1 MLILFQSRMYR
12 LTFNSY
18 WLKQNFL
25 CYSLLLLSILG
36 GHIIVTMLKSAVK
49 RCFIHCYRI
58 SLLNTW
64 MVNLLRVIECHVIQR
79 KVICDRGLLLN
90 YVAEPYC
97 QVRLGRKVWAK
108 ITVLSDFTLV
118 IENTIIKH
126 LLVISFVLLRFNL
139 RISAPFHQHHGLKD
153 PHLLLKILKN

>member
-1 MLILFQSRMYR
+1 
-12 LTFNSY
+12 
-18 WLKQNFL
+18 
-25 CYSLLLLSILG
+25 
-36 GHIIVTMLKSAVK
+36 
-49 RCFIHCYRI
+49 
-58 SLLNTW
+58 

-79 KVICDRGLLLN
+79 KVICDRGFLLN

-153 PHLLLKILKN
+153 PHLLLSVVLIVHAFALMIELLIHGVVAAATPYHALVV